1 MQRTKNRKDNL
12 EQKVERRMRKKEKEG
27 RGREIERRRR
37 IRRKWRRMCGVG
49 GEGKWARRSSSP
61 LLPQMREI

>member
-37 IRRKWRRMCGVG
+37 SRV
-49 GEGKWARRSSSP
+49 AS
-61 LLPQMREI
+61 